1 MNAYRDGEKI
11 IAPRRAEGTD
21 AIGDAW
27 IALEPGTSEYQ
38 MWDEWLRSIEDSA
51 KNPDAAPEDQ

>member
-1 MNAYRDGEKI
+1 MNAYRDGDRI

-27 IALEPGTSEYQ
+27 VALEPGTPEYQ
-38 MWDEWLRSIEDSA
+38 MWDEWLRSVEAAA
-51 KNPDAAPEDQ
+51 KNSDATREDQ